1 MRLPGAKQCF
11 SGSKAI
17 VSSEQSYRF
26 LLEKHCFLK
35 RMENRNVPNVL
46 FCQRFFFLGNF
57 HCGDVF
63 CGKETVFL
71 SHPNVFATGLQHI
84 RSTFA
89 AEIKKAKVKIWK
101 RQRNTAAAV
110 EAVKNG
116 NIITNTTILRNT
128 TIVRNMVI
136 IMNMT
141 ITIMTMVFIMTT
153 TIMTTVTN
161 ITVMAKR
168 KVP

>member
-1 MRLPGAKQCF
+1 MFQMSYFVKDFF
-11 SGSKAI
+11 SWGTFISAM
-17 VSSEQSYRF
+17 F
-26 LLEKHCFLK
+26 
-35 RMENRNVPNVL
+35 
-46 FCQRFFFLGNF
+46 
-57 HCGDVF
+57 F

-110 EAVKNG
+110 GAVKNG

-168 KVP
+168 NVP

>member
-1 MRLPGAKQCF
+1 M
-11 SGSKAI
+11 
-17 VSSEQSYRF
+17 SYF
-26 LLEKHCFLK
+26 VKD
-35 RMENRNVPNVL
+35 
-46 FCQRFFFLGNF
+46 FFFLGNF

-110 EAVKNG
+110 VEAVKNG
-116 NIITNTTILRNT
+116 SIITNT

-136 IMNMT
+136 IMN
-141 ITIMTMVFIMTT
+141 MTT

-168 KVP
+168 NVP